1 MTAEQLAALMDW
13 VRTMVEYEIEM
24 QASADMDGS
33 YKRAEARSRQVLY
46 DAFGFDR
53 GGENQPVARV
63 PLPDESE

>member
-53 GGENQPVARV
+53 GGR
-63 PLPDESE
+63 ESACHPCPITR